1 MIFQMDQDWKYLA
14 VYQTTNDLA
23 SNIPQNHLRSSM
35 SMACCSELPKLQ
47 TKPFPSPQSL
57 IYNLATTFSTMLLY
71 HGPTSRKTRRAT
83 VPKTSSPSNLHLNY
97 VQMFPSHPK
106 QNLFCHQKWTWTA
119 TSNNETS
126 KKLLINEWESR
137 CGVRSRMTA
146 RLAGQVYNVTH
157 TLNRVELSCFDW
169 NKSAGFSFGTLSI
182 NNVHI
187 FSSLKKIL
195 FSITWIINEAWNAFS
210 SKKLG
215 PSHQN
220 LVYRNFSNLFK
231 RVKISEGLCS
241 VLQYCQSLKLLFLQ
255 ISCTLFSTKV
265 LNSFLREEI
274 HATVTWESVQI
285 IFEKP

>member
-1 MIFQMDQDWKYLA
+1 MIFQMDQDWKFLA

-126 KKLLINEWESR
+126 KKFLINEWESR

-187 FSSLKKIL
+187 FNSLKKSCSRL
-195 FSITWIINEAWNAFS
+195 LEYLMKRGMLFS

-215 PSHQN
+215 PYHQN
-220 LVYRNFSNLFK
+220 LFSRNFSNLSKELKYQRDYAQFCNIAS
-231 RVKISEGLCS
+231 RSN
-241 VLQYCQSLKLLFLQ
+241 YCFYGFLAPCFQ
-255 ISCTLFSTKV
+255 QRF
-265 LNSFLREEI
+265 
-274 HATVTWESVQI
+274 
-285 IFEKP
+285 